1 MRLKNVKY
9 ASIILSAAC
18 ALFLLPSCQTAPKR
32 VTAGE
37 AEGAKEEAYE
47 FLEEADSG
55 FARDEGDKTGKRA
68 PQWTRTYPA
77 ANGYYIGIGHSPD
90 TGDPD
95 KDRKRARLSALNEL
109 AQGISVHIEGEVRD
123 RRSERYGKYYED
135 MSINIRSSVDL
146 TVQDAELVDSFHSK
160 ADGYWVYYRLS
171 KEEWEQQER
180 DRKRRLVERVR
191 AFVEGS
197 LNDTS
202 YTVVRKIDLIQK
214 AIDMTVDS
222 GFAGVVRTGLF
233 GRNGYLLDLLAERRD
248 ALAAS
253 LSIAVEP
260 SELLVSPEGTA
271 DCGIEVT
278 SIEGLK
284 PGMCRVVFYS
294 ESSNPVT
301 SVTTDADGVYR
312 GRIDL
317 SGQPFG
323 RSTVTAR
330 VEPSGGAHAPAG
342 GPKKTVSLFRRPYIA
357 YLFIKETGGLSKER
371 VYSCALEV
379 LSFLDSPGMRIT
391 GVPGGHDLVVEFVPS
406 FRVIQNAHYK
416 LYAAY
421 AGARL
426 TVTEGGKVLLSLGS
440 GEFKEIGLDDLQAR
454 QRAFAKLV
462 EALKKDDGFQHKV
475 KDALELPAMP

>member
-9 ASIILSAAC
+9 VILSAAC
-18 ALFLLPSCQTAPKR
+18 ALFFLPSCQTAPKR
-32 VTAGE
+32 DTAGE

-55 FARDEGDKTGKRA
+55 FARDEGDKIGKRA

-160 ADGYWVYYRLS
+160 ADGYWVYYHLS
-171 KEEWEQQER
+171 KEQWEQQER

-191 AFVEGS
+191 ALVEGP

-233 GRNGYLLDLLAERRD
+233 GRDGYLLDLLAERRD
-248 ALAAS
+248 GLAAS
-253 LSIAVEP
+253 LSTVVEP
-260 SELLVSPEGTA
+260 PELVLSPEGTA

-278 SIEGLK
+278 SNNGLK
-284 PGMCRVVFYS
+284 PGVCRVVFYRENGEQVS
-294 ESSNPVT
+294 
-301 SVTTDADGVYR
+301 SVTTDEAGGYR
-312 GRIDL
+312 GMIDL
-317 SGQPFG
+317 SGAPFG
-323 RSTVTAR
+323 RSAVTAR
-330 VEPSGGAHAPAG
+330 VEPSGGVHAPAG
-342 GPKKTVSLFRRPYIA
+342 GPEKTVSLLRRPYTV
-357 YLFIKETGGLSKER
+357 YLSVTETGGLSKES
-371 VYSCALEV
+371 VYSQALEI
-379 LSFLDSPGMRIT
+379 LSFLDSPGLRIT
-391 GVPGGHDLVVEFVPS
+391 GVQSEHDLVVEFVPS
-406 FRVIQNAHYK
+406 FRVIQNTHYK

-426 TVTEGGKVLLSLGS
+426 TLIEGDKILLTAGS
-440 GEFKEIGLDDLQAR
+440 GEYKEIGLDDLQAR

-462 EALKKDDGFQHKV
+462 EALKKDEVFQRRV
-475 KDALELPAMP
+475 KEALGLPGMP